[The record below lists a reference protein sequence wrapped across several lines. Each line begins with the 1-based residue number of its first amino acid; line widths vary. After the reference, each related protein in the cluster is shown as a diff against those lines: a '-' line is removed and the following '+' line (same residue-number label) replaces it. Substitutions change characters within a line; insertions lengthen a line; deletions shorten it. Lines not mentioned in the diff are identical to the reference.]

1 LQLEG
6 DDVEVSIS
14 SNLRG
19 YQPKTIPVRREGESY
34 TYAIKVKIVNNEVV
48 TFHTT
53 WNIIGG
59 EPGRYNI
66 TVTSLSNDPFMVRE
80 YSRSTGSCEIELVSG
95 SPVISDLRISP
106 TSTSPGLDPNAL
118 YVSPGEDIVVECNVS
133 SDVDLSSVKLL
144 WSDSSDLWRDVEM
157 EEATGGLWL
166 GTVPGAPP
174 NEKVQFYVEATSS
187 TGGTSRTSEYECMFL
202 DIPGLEKG
210 TNAIVFI
217 TAAVMLTVS
226 VGIFDFYRRRMKSKN
241 L

>member
-14 SNLRG
+14 SNLRD
-19 YQPKTIPVRREGESY
+19 YPPKTISVRREGESY
-34 TYAIKVKIVNNEVV
+34 TYVIKVKIVNNEVV

-53 WNIIGG
+53 WNILGG

-66 TVTSLSNDPFMVRE
+66 TVTSLSNDPFMVWE
-80 YSRSTGSCEIELVSG
+80 YSRSTDICEIELVSG

-118 YVSPGEDIVVECNVS
+118 YVSLGEDIVVECSAS
-133 SDVDLSSVKLL
+133 SELGLSSVILL
-144 WSDSSDLWRDVEM
+144 WSDNSNLWLVEM
-157 EEATGGLWL
+157 EEVSGGLWL

-174 NEKVQFYVEATSS
+174 NQKVKFYVEAISS
-187 TGGTSRTSEYECMFL
+187 TGKVSRTSEYECTFL
-202 DIPGLEKG
+202 DVPGLEKG
-210 TNAIVFI
+210 TNTFIFI
-217 TAAVMLTVS
+217 TAAVVLTGS
-226 VGIFDFYRRRMKSKN
+226 FGIFDLYRRRMKSKN